1 MLCSEHGGGILKGFF
16 PVENLGGGRAQSSD
30 SQPPRQPQP
39 PQLHCVQ
46 AEGNQP
52 LVRAMKRL
60 AELKVMDPS
69 NVTKVEASDV
79 MTAWDSPA
87 SIAYGILDDI
97 TYDWTGCAEGMLGT
111 GGGTVTVSDASIV
124 TACVL
129 IRASM
134 SD

>member
-1 MLCSEHGGGILKGFF
+1 MES
-16 PVENLGGGRAQSSD
+16 LGGAQSLD
-30 SQPPRQPQP
+30 SHPPRQTQP

-52 LVRAMKRL
+52 LVRAMNRL
-60 AELKVMDPS
+60 AELKVIDPS
-69 NVTKVEASDV
+69 NVTKVEADV

-124 TACVL
+124 AAYVL
-129 IRASM
+129 IAKTVIASIVFI
-134 SD
+134 